1 MEDSTTSREKILKK
15 VRKAL
20 IAKVRDE
27 MPGNIDFD
35 SSIYEVPNEPLEIMF
50 AQQFTKLNGKFIF
63 CENETEFITSLKA
76 LINENKWEHIFSLE
90 PSITSLLQ
98 KGEITHSDKASELSG
113 ATNVGLTGCEYLV
126 ARLGTIFISSK
137 PASGRRMVVLPN
149 YHIVVA
155 YSSQLVLNLKD
166 GLKAI
171 KEKYGNQPP
180 SLITAISGPSRTA
193 DIEKTLVQGAHG
205 PKEIYLMLIDD
216 HVH

>member
-20 IAKVRDE
+20 IATAKDE
-27 MPGNIDFD
+27 LPGNIDFD
-35 SSIYEVPNEPLEIMF
+35 SSIYETPNEPLEIMF

-63 CENETEFITSLKA
+63 CENEADFLLNLKA
-76 LINENKWEHIFSLE
+76 LIAENNWQNVY
-90 PSITSLLQ
+90 SIDPKITNLLSEAQ
-98 KGEITHSDKASELSG
+98 IAFSDKSEDLSK
-113 ATNVGLTGCEYLV
+113 TNVGLTSCEYLV
-126 ARLGTIFISSK
+126 ARLGTIMVTSK
-137 PASGRRMVVLPN
+137 QSSGRRMVVLPN

-155 YSSQLVLNLKD
+155 YTSQLVLNLRD
-166 GLKAI
+166 ALKAI

-180 SLITAISGPSRTA
+180 SMITAISGPSRTA

-205 PKEIYLMLIDD
+205 PKEIYLMLIDN